1 MSLGPFLYRVLG
13 YEIRVRRPETRRLR
27 IYLLQTL
34 FRELAFAVRQKC
46 PLDLTLRSMCEH
58 KTLRFGRDC
67 LYGGAVTLAVII
79 AAALALIGW
88 PAVIFL
94 CAIVPLVVAK
104 MLSALPGEKA
114 IRDVAFRLA
123 EWIAEGRTLSDAM
136 ACMPRI
142 FTPQQCKAVAIGE
155 ETGHLAE
162 SLEALADYCEMSGQI
177 DQIRSALMYPITLL
191 FVAGMMLGF
200 VVTRIVPKLR
210 DLFAQIGADLPEFS
224 QRIFFAYGSPFHL
237 TNPLIWLSL
246 LLVILIVMFI
256 VNRMLGGG
264 ARVAWRLFIAAAL
277 VSAWTWR
284 PLVRE
289 SIEIRQFMLVVLA
302 AILAILVIRHSTRG
316 RAPLLPAAARVAVAR
331 AIGRILPFWKVHL
344 SRFLFSLGV
353 SLRAKIPVPEA
364 LEWAGETVRGGLR
377 FEAPR
382 FRALVEQGHSL
393 SDALKSSPWFRGHVA
408 AVLSLAEWNGS
419 FPEDCIQLANELDVE
434 VEGQMAR
441 LAALSE
447 YVANVLL
454 GIFLGLFVI
463 ACYLPL
469 FYIPRLVQ

>member
-13 YEIRVRRPETRRLR
+13 YKIGVRRPETRRLR

-46 PLDLTLRSMCEH
+46 PLDMTLRSMCEH
-58 KTLRFGRDC
+58 KTLRLGRDY
-67 LYGGAVTLAVII
+67 LYSGVAALAVII
-79 AAALALIGW
+79 AVALALIGW

-94 CAIVPLVVAK
+94 CAVVPLVVAE
-104 MLSALPGEKA
+104 MLCALPGE
-114 IRDVAFRLA
+114 RPVHVVAFRLA

-162 SLEALADYCEMSGQI
+162 TLETLADYCEMSGQI
-177 DQIRSALMYPITLL
+177 DQIRSALMYPITVL
-191 FVAGMMLGF
+191 FVAGVILGF
-200 VVTRIVPKLR
+200 IVTKIIPKLLDVFR
-210 DLFAQIGADLPEFS
+210 QLGADLPEFS
-224 QRIFFAYGSPFHL
+224 QRVFFAYGSPFHL
-237 TNPLIWLSL
+237 TDPRIWLAL
-246 LLVILIVMFI
+246 LLAVVIVMFI
-256 VNRMLGGG
+256 VNRLFGGG
-264 ARVAWRLFIAAAL
+264 ARRASWFFLVAVMI
-277 VSAWTWR
+277 SAWTWPPWAR
-284 PLVRE
+284 EHSLLLV
-289 SIEIRQFMLVVLA
+289 IA
-302 AILAILVIRHSTRG
+302 AILGMFLIQYAIREG
-316 RAPLLPAAARVAVAR
+316 APLLPTAARVAMAR
-331 AIGRILPFWKVHL
+331 AIGRLLPFWKVHL
-344 SRFLFSLGV
+344 SRFLFTLGV
-353 SLRAKIPVPEA
+353 SLRARIPVPDA

-382 FRALVEQGHSL
+382 LRALVEKGRSL

-419 FPEDCIQLANELDVE
+419 FAEDCIQLAKELDVE

-441 LAALSE
+441 LSALSE

-454 GIFLGLFVI
+454 GIFVGLFVA